1 MKFIAQN
8 LIVIALMPVCL
19 AGCFDRDREMIN
31 RKSDGTDTFKYKP
44 TVVPDVSPVPK
55 PEAEIKPN
63 ENPSAEHQRAKKEI
77 RQNDAKEFKY
87 TPHPVLLKQMKN
99 DKSK

>member
-1 MKFIAQN
+1 MKFIAQK

-44 TVVPDVSPVPK
+44 TVVPDLSPVPK
-55 PEAEIKPN
+55 PEAESKPI
-63 ENPSAEHQRAKKEI
+63 EKLSAKPQPAKKEI
-77 RQNDAKEFKY
+77 RQDDAKEFKY
-87 TPHPVLLKQMKN
+87 TPHPLLLKQMKN